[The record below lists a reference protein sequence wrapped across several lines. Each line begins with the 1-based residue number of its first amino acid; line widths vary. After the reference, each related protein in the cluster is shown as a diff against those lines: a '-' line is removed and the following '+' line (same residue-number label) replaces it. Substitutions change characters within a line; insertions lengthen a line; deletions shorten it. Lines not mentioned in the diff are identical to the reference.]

1 VDEAQPGVRPH
12 SVLFLCG
19 HNVVRS
25 PMAAALA
32 RHFFGSSLRIAEA
45 GVRAGEPDPF
55 VAVAMEEVGLD
66 LTRHKPVTLDQIED
80 LEGLDFDLVV
90 SLSPEAHHRALEL
103 TRARPVLVEYWPI
116 PNPSAVWGNREQ
128 RLDAYR
134 AVRDELLQRIR
145 SRFGAAL
152 AAGG

>member
-1 VDEAQPGVRPH
+1 MDETQPVARPH

-32 RHFFGSSLRIAEA
+32 RHFFGRSLRIAEA

-55 VAVAMEEVGLD
+55 VAAAMEEVGID
-66 LTRHKPVTLDQIED
+66 LSRHKPATLDQIED

-103 TRARPVLVEYWPI
+103 TRTRPVQVEYWPI

-128 RLDAYR
+128 RLEAYR

-145 SRFGAAL
+145 SRFGATTTS
-152 AAGG
+152 GG

>member
-1 VDEAQPGVRPH
+1 MDQARPFARPQA
-12 SVLFLCG
+12 VLFLCG

-25 PMAAALA
+25 PMAAALGGN
-32 RHFFGSSLRIAEA
+32 HLRPLAQSGEA

-55 VAVAMEEVGLD
+55 VAAAMEEVGID
-66 LTRHKPVTLDQIED
+66 LKRHKPVMLDQLED

-103 TRARPVLVEYWPI
+103 TRARPVQVEYWPI

-128 RLDAYR
+128 RLEAYR

-152 AAGG
+152 PAGG

>member
-1 VDEAQPGVRPH
+1 
-12 SVLFLCG
+12 
-19 HNVVRS
+19 
-25 PMAAALA
+25 MAAALA
-32 RHFFGSSLRIAEA
+32 RYFFGNSLRIAEA

-55 VAVAMEEVGLD
+55 VATAMEEVGID
-66 LTRHKPVTLDQIED
+66 LKRHKPVTLDELED

-103 TRARPVLVEYWPI
+103 TRAHPVQVEYWPI

-134 AVRDELLQRIR
+134 AVRDDLLQRIR
-145 SRFGAAL
+145 SRLGAAT
-152 AAGG
+152 ASGG

>member
-1 VDEAQPGVRPH
+1 MDEAQPGVRPQ
-12 SVLFLCG
+12 SVLFLCA

-45 GVRAGEPDPF
+45 GVRTGEPDPF
-55 VAVAMEEVGLD
+55 VAAAMEEVGID
-66 LTRHKPVTLDQIED
+66 LKRHKPVMLDELED

-103 TRARPVLVEYWPI
+103 TRAHPVQVEYWPI

-134 AVRDELLQRIR
+134 TVRDDLLQRIR
-145 SRFGAAL
+145 SRFGAAT
-152 AAGG
+152 AASG

>member
-1 VDEAQPGVRPH
+1 MDETQPGVRPR

-32 RHFFGSSLRIAEA
+32 RHFFGQSLKIAEA

-55 VAVAMEEVGLD
+55 VAAAMEEVGID
-66 LTRHKPVTLDQIED
+66 LKRHKPVTLDQIED

-103 TRARPVLVEYWPI
+103 TRSRKIEVEYWPI

-145 SRFGAAL
+145 SRFGASI
-152 AAGG
+152 AASG

>member
-1 VDEAQPGVRPH
+1 MDATQPGARPQ
-12 SVLFLCG
+12 SVLFLCA

-32 RHFFGSSLRIAEA
+32 RHFFGQSLKIAEA

-55 VAVAMEEVGLD
+55 VAAAMEEVGID
-66 LTRHKPVTLDQIED
+66 LKRHKPVTLDELED

-103 TRARPVLVEYWPI
+103 TRARPVQVEYWPI

-128 RLDAYR
+128 RLEAYR

-145 SRFGAAL
+145 SRFGATAT
-152 AAGG
+152 AGG

>member
-1 VDEAQPGVRPH
+1 MDEAQPGARLH

-32 RHFFGSSLRIAEA
+32 RHFFGRSLRIAEA

-55 VAVAMEEVGLD
+55 VTVAMEEVGID
-66 LTRHKPVTLDQIED
+66 LSRHKPVTLDQIED

-90 SLSPEAHHRALEL
+90 SLSPVAHHRALEL
-103 TRARPVLVEYWPI
+103 TRARPVQVEYWPI

-128 RLDAYR
+128 RLEAYR

-145 SRFGAAL
+145 SRFGVATT
-152 AAGG
+152 AGG